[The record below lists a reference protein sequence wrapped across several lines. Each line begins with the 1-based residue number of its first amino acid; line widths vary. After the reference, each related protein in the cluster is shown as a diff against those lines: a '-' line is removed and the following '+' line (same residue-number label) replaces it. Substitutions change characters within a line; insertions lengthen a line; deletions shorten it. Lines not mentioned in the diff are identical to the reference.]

1 MNSISDPDPN
11 SIQPN
16 VNSKSIEILN
26 THNDVSASIE
36 KSNNSKKSTFIKAWA
51 EDKLSISLEAN
62 KKLEDELKL
71 NAEASE
77 EPKSKSIMELAAEV
91 KQKAIDDIK
100 ERIEQIAEELHKL
113 QGQEDE
119 ASKEQA
125 KLLQQ
130 QINDLTGQLLTIM
143 SS

>member
-1 MNSISDPDPN
+1 MNAMSDLN

-16 VNSKSIEILN
+16 VNSKSIEVLN
-26 THNDVSASIE
+26 SHNDVSPSIE
-36 KSNNSKKSTFIKAWA
+36 KSNNSKKSTFIKNWA
-51 EDKLSISLEAN
+51 EDKLTISLEAN
-62 KKLEDELKL
+62 EKFENELNLNIESSDE
-71 NAEASE
+71 
-77 EPKSKSIMELAAEV
+77 PTSKSIMELAAEV

-119 ASKEQA
+119 ASKEQT

>member
-1 MNSISDPDPN
+1 MNSISDLN
-11 SIQPN
+11 SIQQN
-16 VNSKSIEILN
+16 VNSNSINLLN
-26 THNDVSASIE
+26 THDERSVSIE
-36 KSNNSKKSTFIKAWA
+36 ESNSFKKSTFTKDWT

-62 KKLEDELKL
+62 NKLEDELNL
-71 NAEASE
+71 NIESSD
-77 EPKSKSIMELAAEV
+77 EPKSKSIMGIAAEV
-91 KQKAIDDIK
+91 KQKTIDDIK
-100 ERIEQIAEELHKL
+100 ARIEQIAEELHKL

>member
-1 MNSISDPDPN
+1 MNLISDLNSIR
-11 SIQPN
+11 QN
-16 VNSKSIEILN
+16 VNSNSIDVLN
-26 THNDVSASIE
+26 THNERSVSVE
-36 KSNNSKKSTFIKAWA
+36 ENNSSKKSTFTKSWA

-62 KKLEDELKL
+62 KKLEDELNL
-71 NAEASE
+71 NVETSD
-77 EPKSKSIMELAAEV
+77 EPKSKSIIEISAEV
-91 KQKAIDDIK
+91 KQKTIDDIK
-100 ERIEQIAEELHKL
+100 ARIEQIAEELHKS

-119 ASKEQA
+119 ASKEKA